1 MRVKD
6 GFISHNIGDEYMVVA
21 TGDAAE
27 NFNGIIRG
35 NETLVYIFELL
46 KGDTTEEEI
55 VEAMCERYDAP
66 KDIIAKDV
74 AVVIQKI
81 REAGFLYE

>member
-46 KGDTTEEEI
+46 KEETTEDEI
-55 VEAMCERYDAP
+55 VDAMCKKYDAP
-66 KDIIAKDV
+66 KEVISKDV
-74 AVVIQKI
+74 ANVIQKI